1 MTPIAKR
8 ARVLA
13 GLLVAGIMLTLAAC
27 GGSPPPYVYRYVLN
41 YPAPAP
47 APGPPIEAALKVER
61 LGSLPLINNQKML
74 QVIGQRE
81 IAAMPEHKWQNYP
94 ADMVSSLLTRDLRSS
109 GRLAAVFGPDSS
121 QLPRF
126 RLDGGVVQFVEQEEK
141 GGAKAEIRLDLTL
154 LDYRYHQ
161 VLKQVMFQ
169 KSYAASAPVKGKG
182 GEALAAAMSR
192 AMAEV
197 SPKVCADVA
206 QAVAARKALPDPDEA
221 QKSK

>member
-1 MTPIAKR
+1 M
-8 ARVLA
+8 
-13 GLLVAGIMLTLAAC
+13 
-27 GGSPPPYVYRYVLN
+27 
-41 YPAPAP
+41 
-47 APGPPIEAALKVER
+47 ER

-81 IAAMPEHKWQNYP
+81 IAALPDNKWQNYP

-141 GGAKAEIRLDLTL
+141 GGGKAELRLDLTL
-154 LDYRYHQ
+154 LDYRYHD

-182 GEALAAAMSR
+182 GEALAAGHEPGPGRGFAQGLRRCGPGGGRPQGPARSR
-192 AMAEV
+192 
-197 SPKVCADVA
+197 
-206 QAVAARKALPDPDEA
+206 PDPKEQVKRGA
-221 QKSK
+221 KGALT

>member
-8 ARVLA
+8 ATMLA
-13 GLLVAGIMLTLAAC
+13 GLLLAGIMLTLAAC

-47 APGPPIEAALKVER
+47 LAGPVVDAAVKVER

-94 ADMVSSLLTRDLRSS
+94 ADMVSSLLTRDLRAS
-109 GRLAAVFGPDSS
+109 GSFKAVFGPDSS

-126 RLDGGVVQFVEQEEK
+126 RLDGGVVQFVEQQEK
-141 GGAKAEIRLDLTL
+141 GGDKAEIRLELTL
-154 LDYRYHQ
+154 LDYRYHE
-161 VLKQVMFQ
+161 VLKQVIFQ
-169 KSYAASAPVKGKG
+169 KSYAASAPLNGKG
-182 GEALAAAMSR
+182 GQALAAAMSQ
-192 AMAEV
+192 AMAKL
-197 SPKVCADVA
+197 SPRVCAEVA
-206 QAVAARKALPDPDEA
+206 QALAERKAMPDPDKA
-221 QKSK
+221 KASK